1 MKKKKIQMLQESPAQ
16 EFRNQKIETKLK
28 LRQEKLIKLLIRKRN
43 IYNQI
48 KRLLSQS
55 MKKKNHYTRN
65 TNAKAKDSGIVA
77 PKTT

>member
-1 MKKKKIQMLQESPAQ
+1 MTKKKIQMLQESPAQ

-48 KRLLSQS
+48 KRLLS
-55 MKKKNHYTRN
+55 
-65 TNAKAKDSGIVA
+65 
-77 PKTT
+77 